1 MEILKVNGWFDVRVK
16 VKLILSKKYLT
27 FKNQRTQGSHIVV
40 SYFERKFMMFMSNIA
55 YVNVLQNVLG
65 VFKF

>member
-16 VKLILSKKYLT
+16 EKVILSKKYLT

-55 YVNVLQNVLG
+55 YVK
-65 VFKF
+65 KFHYIMFSAV